1 MTFNPENLA
10 KLQQLRSQFPT
21 SKSLTI
27 PVLWLAQDQFGWISP
42 ESMKYVAELL
52 QLPVSHIYGVVTFYT
67 MFNTRPVGKYHL
79 QVCTNI
85 SCGLLGAE
93 TIHDHICRRLNI
105 RPGES
110 TPDGMFTLTEVECLG
125 ACGTAPVVQV
135 NEEYAGNLTVD
146 KAEQMIESLR

>member
-1 MTFNPENLA
+1 MFSPENLQ
-10 KLQQLRSQFPT
+10 KYEQLRNRYPT

-27 PVLWLAQDQFGWISP
+27 PVLWLAQNQFGWISP
-42 ESMKYVAELL
+42 ETMKYVADLL

-85 SCGLLGAE
+85 SCGLVGGE
-93 TIHDHICRRLNI
+93 KICDHLCERLKI
-105 RPGES
+105 RPGQT

-125 ACGTAPVVQV
+125 SCGTAPVVQV
-135 NEEYAGNLTVD
+135 NEEYAINLTVE
-146 KAEQMIESLR
+146 KVEQMIQSLK